1 MMFLKKVVEEK
12 KYFVKEQKSKIPLR
26 ELKKKERP
34 YEKLPFRNIFT
45 SRTTTETR
53 IIAEI
58 KKASPSKKNFKIDID
73 VVDQAKKYVT
83 GGAYAISVITEQKF
97 FLGNIKDLEAV
108 KKSVKL
114 PVLRKDFIVDE
125 YELYEAY
132 VFGADAVL
140 LIAEALEKNHLV
152 DLLFCAKE
160 LNLDV
165 LFEIHSL
172 KMFETFYNYKDL
184 FLLGVNNRNLETL
197 EIDLNI
203 GLNILKAIPEDIPI
217 IIESGIENRENIEKF
232 LQLGVSGFLIGSALM
247 ASHDPISLLKALR
260 GL

>member
-12 KYFVKEQKSKIPLR
+12 KDFVKEQKSKTPLR
-26 ELKKKERP
+26 ELKKRERIH
-34 YEKLPFRNIFT
+34 EKLPFKDIFAT
-45 SRTTTETR
+45 RTNSETR

-58 KKASPSKKNFKIDID
+58 KKASPSKRTFNID
-73 VVDQAKKYVT
+73 VDVVEQAKKYAD

-97 FLGNIKDLEAV
+97 FLGNVKDLEAV
-108 KKSVKL
+108 KKSVNL

-132 VFGADAVL
+132 IFGADAVL
-140 LIAEALEKNHLV
+140 LIAEALEKSHLV

-165 LFEIHSL
+165 LFEIHSI
-172 KMFETFYNYKDL
+172 KMFETFYDYKDL

-203 GLNILKAIPEDIPI
+203 GLDILKVLPSHIPI

-232 LQLGVSGFLIGSALM
+232 LKWGVSGFLIGSALM
-247 ASHDPISLLKALR
+247 ASSDPVSLLKALR